1 MGRNIK
7 QILRRDNQNFK
18 KNPLGFLIIEPEHLK
33 FRHEKRETL
42 SPKVTKTKKREKT
55 YCRRQRRKNQ
65 KLKWQ
70 HGSFLN
76 QYDFAYAGRD
86 FFLFSAIKQI
96 KNVLIY

>member
-42 SPKVTKTKKREKT
+42 SLKATKTKKGKKLIVGDNVVKT
-55 YCRRQRRKNQ
+55 KN
-65 KLKWQ
+65 
-70 HGSFLN
+70 
-76 QYDFAYAGRD
+76 
-86 FFLFSAIKQI
+86 
-96 KNVLIY
+96 